1 MIPFV
6 ILAIEDDEDRAF
18 MTEVYLQYERLMWS
32 EIRKCL
38 RDEQESEDAF
48 QEALVKLVRHVKKLR
63 SLETR
68 NLVNYI
74 ITTVKHTCIDALRQ
88 KNKAP
93 SLSVDNGDWTGQYYL
108 QSDENVEITVYRREA
123 VAELEAIW
131 PQLDERSRYLLEARY
146 FLDLST
152 QEIGEQLN
160 ITPDS
165 VRVELSRARQKAKKL
180 MEEHRVSAGA

>member
-74 ITTVKHTCIDALRQ
+74 ITTVKHTCFDVLRR
-88 KNKAP
+88 KKKAS
-93 SLSVDNGDWTGQYYL
+93 SLSMDDKEWIGQYSL
-108 QSDENVEITVYRREA
+108 QSDENVEDTVYRREA

-131 PQLDERSRYLLEARY
+131 PQLDERSRYLLESRY
-146 FLDLST
+146 FLGMST
-152 QEIGEQLN
+152 YEMGEILN
-160 ITPDS
+160 ITHDS
-165 VRVELSRARQKAKKL
+165 VRVELSRARRKAKKL
-180 MEEHRVSAGA
+180 MEEQRSRAGA